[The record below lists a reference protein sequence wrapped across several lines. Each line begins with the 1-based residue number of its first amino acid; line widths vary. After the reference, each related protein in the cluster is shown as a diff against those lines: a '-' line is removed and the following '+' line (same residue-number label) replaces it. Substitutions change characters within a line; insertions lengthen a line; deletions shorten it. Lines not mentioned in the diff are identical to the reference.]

1 MSVEA
6 VSPDSLETIFNA
18 KTYLCLAI
26 FLTTYGLILSERI
39 NRAIVAMTGACLMI
53 LMGIMTQ
60 EQAFHSIDGNTIAL
74 LLGMMIIVT
83 VMKESG
89 VFQYVAITA
98 AKSVKAN
105 PKGIL
110 AVFAVVIAVFSAL
123 LDNVTTVLL
132 TTPIILLI
140 TRELDVKP
148 YPYLVASIFAAN
160 VGGSATLIGDPTT
173 TMIGSAAGLSFN
185 DFIMNT
191 APVSAMVLGITVI
204 PVLFFWRKDLV
215 ASDHNRERIM
225 KLNAKEAIKD
235 KVLLIKS
242 LVVMG
247 LVLLGFTVGHSALHI
262 PPATFAL
269 SGAALLLFLDNIKLG
284 HDEQHEK
291 VHHAIA
297 EAEWVTLFFFA
308 GLFIVVH
315 ALQSVGIIDMLAVKL
330 IDATNGDKELTM
342 FSILWVAAIVS
353 TLVDNIPFVATMI
366 PMIQSMTPT
375 FGGEEAVRPLWWALA
390 LGATMGGM
398 GSLIGSSANLVVA
411 GFAERAGHR
420 MAFFKYMI
428 IAVPVMLIAVCIS
441 TVYLWYRFG

>member
-6 VSPDSLETIFNA
+6 VNPDSLETIFSA

-39 NRAIVAMTGACLMI
+39 NRAIVALGGGCLMV
-53 LMGIMTQ
+53 LLGIMTQ
-60 EQAFHSIDGNTIAL
+60 EQAFGAIDGNTIAL

-89 VFQYVAITA
+89 VFQFVAIHA
-98 AKSVKAN
+98 AKFVKAK
-105 PKGIL
+105 PAGIL
-110 AVFAVVIAVFSAL
+110 AIFAVVIAVFSAL

-140 TRELDVKP
+140 TRELGVKP

-160 VGGSATLIGDPTT
+160 IGGSATLIGDPTT

-191 APVSAMVLGITVI
+191 APVSCMVLIVAVL
-204 PVLFFWRKDLV
+204 PVMFFWRKDLV
-215 ASDHNRERIM
+215 ATEHNKQRIM
-225 KLNAKEAIKD
+225 NLNASEAIKD
-235 KVLLIKS
+235 KVLLVKS
-242 LVVMG
+242 LAVMAF
-247 LVLLGFTVGHSALHI
+247 VLFGFTVGHNMFHI

-269 SGAALLLFLDNIKLG
+269 AGAALLLFLDNIKLG
-284 HDEQHEK
+284 SEEQHEK

-315 ALQSVGIIDMLAVKL
+315 ALETVGIIDLLAVKMVA
-330 IDATNGDKELTM
+330 ATQGDKELTM

-353 TLVDNIPFVATMI
+353 SLVDNIPFVATMI
-366 PMIQSMTPT
+366 PMIHSMAPT
-375 FGGEEAVRPLWWALA
+375 FGGDEAIKPLWWALA

-420 MAFFKYMI
+420 MAFFKYMF
-428 IAVPVMLIAVCIS
+428 IAMPVMLMAVLIS
-441 TVYLWYRFG
+441 TAYLWFRFV